1 MTKKSILFIA
11 DKRDWAYH
19 NIIKTWQLKLE
30 NNYDCFIAFAEDY
43 YIRPKQ
49 FSASRKLIEDF
60 RHFFFK
66 KEQTFRVH
74 SSLNYA
80 FPVYLKPPV
89 YRVDNLEKIDKTDFD
104 FIIEMAYY
112 FQYTCEFP
120 FSAKK
125 KLIGIYT
132 DSFPHEGPSFD
143 AKKQVEL
150 KLLSR
155 KQFFE
160 NYLNPYDGIIVGNQ
174 NLFDDYKSLT
184 DKLVIANG
192 IFRQEDFIEN
202 QTVGRHSKLVIGWTG
217 NPNRSM
223 KGFKEV
229 IQPAVEKVQKTGR
242 DVELKT
248 QFSGSYE
255 SLLKFYKDVDLI
267 CIASE
272 ADTGPSLFSE
282 ACLSNVPSISTKI
295 GFPKM
300 VIQDQINGVFVE
312 RDIDEMGNAIMDLYD
327 NRAKLFLFSER
338 IKSDYLR
345 VLDNKTSIE
354 NLSQF
359 LKTR

>member
-19 NIIKTWQLKLE
+19 NIIKTWQSQLE

-43 YIRPKQ
+43 YIRPKKI
-49 FSASRKLIEDF
+49 SILRKTIEDI
-60 RHFFFK
+60 RYFFFK
-66 KEQTFRVH
+66 KTQTFRVH
-74 SSLNYA
+74 HSRNYV
-80 FPVYLKPPV
+80 FPTYQNPPV
-89 YRVDNLEKIDKTDFD
+89 YKTSLLEKVDKTDFD
-104 FIIEMAYY
+104 YIIEMAYY
-112 FQYTCEFP
+112 FQYVCAFP

-125 KLIGIYT
+125 KLVGIYT

-143 AKKQVEL
+143 AKKQIEL

-160 NYLNPYDGIIVGNQ
+160 NYLKSYDGIIVGNQ
-174 NLFDDYKSLT
+174 NLYNDYHTLT
-184 DKLVIANG
+184 DNLVIANG
-192 IFRQEDFIEN
+192 IFRQEDFLEN
-202 QTVGRHSKLVIGWTG
+202 NTVGKHEQLVIGWTG

-229 IQPAVEKVQKTGR
+229 IEPAVEKVQKTGR
-242 DVELKT
+242 NIELKT

-255 SLLKFYKDVDLI
+255 SLLSFYKEVDLI

-282 ACLSNVPSISTKI
+282 ACLSNVPAISTKI

-300 VIQDQINGVFVE
+300 VIQNQINGVFVE
-312 RDIDEMGNAIMDLYD
+312 RDIDEMANAIIDLYD
-327 NRAKLFLFSER
+327 HREKLSLFSDR
-338 IKSDYLR
+338 IKKDYLN
-345 VLDNKTSIE
+345 VLDNNLLLE
-354 NLSQF
+354 NLKTF
-359 LKTR
+359 LKTL